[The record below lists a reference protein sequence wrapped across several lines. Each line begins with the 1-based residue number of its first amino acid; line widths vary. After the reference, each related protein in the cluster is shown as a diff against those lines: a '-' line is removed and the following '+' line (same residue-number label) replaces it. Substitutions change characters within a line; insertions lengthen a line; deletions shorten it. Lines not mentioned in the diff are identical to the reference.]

1 VSSFF
6 RKYGAFAKGS
16 FEVSLM
22 YRVHILFWVFG
33 DFFTLALTMLLWV
46 AIYANSPTQI
56 LQGFTL
62 TQMLFYNLVIHMTG
76 AITYMSPLFDVAE
89 DYFDGRI
96 AMSLIKPTSYAIQL
110 FFRNL
115 GNNLFSNLFITL
127 PTFIVVALVSILTNN
142 QNALAWL
149 NLPLFVLSALLGL
162 FINYLANFI
171 FANMTFYTDASFGM
185 FQLNQAIVRI
195 FSGALIPLNFFPGW
209 LRMIANFLPYASVQ
223 YIPVMILM
231 GRTKGI
237 GLLYAILIQ
246 CAWVIFL
253 GMAAKLVWT
262 HSLRRMKVMG
272 G

>member
-1 VSSFF
+1 MKRFF
-6 RKYGAFAKGS
+6 RKYGAFAKAS

-33 DFFTLALTMLLWV
+33 DFFTLALTMFLWV

-62 TQMLFYNLVIHMTG
+62 TQMLFYNLVVHMTG

-127 PTFIVVALVSILTNN
+127 PTFIIVAIISILS
-142 QNALAWL
+142 QNSGALAWM
-149 NLPLFVLSALLGL
+149 NLPLFAFSALLGI
-162 FINYLANFI
+162 FINYFANFI
-171 FANMTFYTDASFGM
+171 FANLTFYTDASFGM

-209 LRMIANFLPYASVQ
+209 LRMVANFLPYAGVQ
-223 YIPVMILM
+223 YIPAMILL

-237 GLLYAILIQ
+237 DLFWAITIQ

-253 GMAAKLVWT
+253 GILAKIIWR
-262 HSLRRMKVMG
+262 HSLKRMKVMG

>member
-1 VSSFF
+1 MNSFF
-6 RKYGAFAKGS
+6 RKYGAFAKAS

-62 TQMLFYNLVIHMTG
+62 MQMLFYNLVVHMTG
-76 AITYMSPLFDVAE
+76 AITYMSPLFDVAD

-127 PTFIVVALVSILTNN
+127 PTFAVVTAVALFTNN
-142 QNALAWL
+142 THALAWL
-149 NLPLFVLSALLGL
+149 NLPIFILSALLGL
-162 FINYLANFI
+162 FINYFANFI
-171 FANMTFYTDASFGM
+171 FANLVFYTDATFGM
-185 FQLNQAIVRI
+185 FQLNNAVVRI

-209 LRMIANFLPYASVQ
+209 LRIVANFLPYASVQ
-223 YIPVMILM
+223 YIPAMILL
-231 GRTKGI
+231 GRTQGI
-237 GLLYAILIQ
+237 DLFYAIAIQ
-246 CAWVIFL
+246 CIWVVIL
-253 GMAAKLVWT
+253 GAGAKLVWRS
-262 HSLRRMKVMG
+262 SLLRMKVMG